1 MYEEPYDVSYNHN
14 SREDFKIIS
23 GLLLFFPLFYNFLF
37 LFDLS
42 QGNNIG
48 WSAAMCV
55 SILIHLLT
63 IKTFQLDYFGIFPHW
78 EFDV

>member
-48 WSAAMCV
+48 
-55 SILIHLLT
+55 
-63 IKTFQLDYFGIFPHW
+63 
-78 EFDV
+78 